1 MNMIEAVRKQMEER
15 NIDYL
20 MLVDSDPHFSE
31 YVNDYYKFR
40 SLVSGFTGSNGTLI
54 LGKNDGYLF
63 TDGRYFIQA
72 ENQLKGTGISL
83 MKLGIE
89 GYPTLIQFLDSLS
102 KNGMKIAALEDCISI
117 SMYEKL
123 PIDYLDSDYSIIINA
138 YKEAYGKE
146 YPNIIFDEFIEELP
160 LEIAGESRESKIS
173 KIRNSLDKL
182 EADLYISSTLE
193 DNMWLLNIRGRAI
206 PCNPVSIC
214 YLTISKDSV
223 DLYLLGNNDFKL
235 SNVNIH
241 TYDSFK
247 EYLKITNSNT
257 KIVLEKS
264 SFSAGNIEILKNRN
278 VKIIDSDLNIKL
290 MKSIKNETEIEN
302 IRKYYYKDN
311 EIVTR
316 FINELNDINF
326 NEYNEYDLAMK
337 LDNMRKSD
345 PDCFDLSFD
354 TISASGP
361 NGAMMHYQASFDK
374 NSKILNNSLY
384 LFDSGGQWKGA
395 TTDITRTILVGEAT
409 YEMKHD
415 YTRVVRG
422 LLNLSNAVFMEGCT
436 GVNLDILA
444 REPMW
449 EEGDDYKCGTGHGI
463 GYILSVHEGPNAI
476 RWKSNPSDAILKP
489 GMIMSCEPGIYKEGK
504 YGIRIEN
511 ILLVKEKCKTNDG
524 VFLCFETL
532 TYVPLDMKLILLDE
546 MNNKE
551 IKWLEEYNMKCNNH

>member
-123 PIDYLDSDYSIIINA
+123 PIDYLDSDYSIIFNA

-247 EYLKITNSNT
+247 EYLKITDSNT

-551 IKWLEEYNMKCNNH
+551 IKWLEEYNMKCNKH

>member
-123 PIDYLDSDYSIIINA
+123 PIDYLDSDYSIIFNA

-146 YPNIIFDEFIEELP
+146 YPNIIFDELIEELP

-241 TYDSFK
+241 IYDSFK
-247 EYLKITNSNT
+247 EYLKITDSNT

-316 FINELNDINF
+316 FINELNDINV

-551 IKWLEEYNMKCNNH
+551 IKWLEEYNMKCNKH

>member
-31 YVNDYYKFR
+31 YVNEYYKFR

-123 PIDYLDSDYSIIINA
+123 PIDYLDSDYSIIFNA

-247 EYLKITNSNT
+247 EYLKITDSNT

-264 SFSAGNIEILKNRN
+264 SFSAGNIEILNKRN

-316 FINELNDINF
+316 FINELNDIDF

>member
-1 MNMIEAVRKQMEER
+1 MNMIDAVRKQMEER

-123 PIDYLDSDYSIIINA
+123 PIDYLDSDYSIIFNA

-247 EYLKITNSNT
+247 EYLKITDSNT

-384 LFDSGGQWKGA
+384 LFDSGGQWRGA
-395 TTDITRTILVGEAT
+395 TTDITRTILVGEAS

>member
-123 PIDYLDSDYSIIINA
+123 PIEYLDSNYSIIFNA

-247 EYLKITNSNT
+247 EYLKITDSNK

-316 FINELNDINF
+316 FINELNDINV

>member
-1 MNMIEAVRKQMEER
+1 M
-15 NIDYL
+15 
-20 MLVDSDPHFSE
+20 
-31 YVNDYYKFR
+31 
-40 SLVSGFTGSNGTLI
+40 
-54 LGKNDGYLF
+54 
-63 TDGRYFIQA
+63 
-72 ENQLKGTGISL
+72 KGTNTN
-83 MKLGIE
+83 
-89 GYPTLIQFLDSLS
+89 PT
-102 KNGMKIAALEDCISI
+102 
-117 SMYEKL
+117 
-123 PIDYLDSDYSIIINA
+123 
-138 YKEAYGKE
+138 
-146 YPNIIFDEFIEELP
+146 
-160 LEIAGESRESKIS
+160 
-173 KIRNSLDKL
+173 
-182 EADLYISSTLE
+182 SST
-193 DNMWLLNIRGRAI
+193 MVITIIRIFLG
-206 PCNPVSIC
+206 SIV
-214 YLTISKDSV
+214 T
-223 DLYLLGNNDFKL
+223 LGNNDFKL

-247 EYLKITNSNT
+247 EYLKITDSNT

-316 FINELNDINF
+316 FINELNDINV

>member
-1 MNMIEAVRKQMEER
+1 MNMIDAVRKQMEER

-31 YVNDYYKFR
+31 YVNEYYKFR

-123 PIDYLDSDYSIIINA
+123 PIDYLDSDYSIIFNA

-247 EYLKITNSNT
+247 EYLKITDSNT

-264 SFSAGNIEILKNRN
+264 SFSAGNIEILKKRN

-316 FINELNDINF
+316 FINELNDIDF

-345 PDCFDLSFD
+345 PDCFDISFD

-436 GVNLDILA
+436 GINLDILA

>member
-20 MLVDSDPHFSE
+20 MLVDSDPHFTE

-123 PIDYLDSDYSIIINA
+123 PIDYLDSDYSIIFNA

-235 SNVNIH
+235 SNVNVH

-247 EYLKITNSNT
+247 EYLKITDSNT

-311 EIVTR
+311 EIVTK
-316 FINELNDINF
+316 FINELNNINF

>member
-1 MNMIEAVRKQMEER
+1 MNMIDAVRKQMEER
-15 NIDYL
+15 NIEYL

-31 YVNDYYKFR
+31 YVNEYYKFR

-123 PIDYLDSDYSIIINA
+123 PIDYLDSDYSIIFNA

-146 YPNIIFDEFIEELP
+146 YPDIIFDEFIEELP

-173 KIRNSLDKL
+173 TIRNSLDKL

-247 EYLKITNSNT
+247 EYLKITDSNT

-316 FINELNDINF
+316 FINELNDINVK
-326 NEYNEYDLAMK
+326 EYNEYDLAMK

>member
-1 MNMIEAVRKQMEER
+1 MNMIEEVRKQMEER

-123 PIDYLDSDYSIIINA
+123 PIDYLDSDYSIIFNA

-247 EYLKITNSNT
+247 EYLKITDSNT

-551 IKWLEEYNMKCNNH
+551 IKWLEEYNMKCNKH

>member
-1 MNMIEAVRKQMEER
+1 MNMIDAVRKQMEER

-31 YVNDYYKFR
+31 YVNEYYKFR

-123 PIDYLDSDYSIIINA
+123 PIDYLDSDYSIIFNA

-235 SNVNIH
+235 NNVNIH

-247 EYLKITNSNT
+247 EYLKIIDSNT

-316 FINELNDINF
+316 FINELNDINV

-449 EEGDDYKCGTGHGI
+449 EEGNDYKCGTGHGI